1 MQGVAGGLP
10 RISNKVIH
18 ILKDRLTP
26 INTVLHV
33 SIDYVFS
40 QISDYNPWSVS
51 KQFKIR
57 EFTHR
62 EDVTVFSDSDRNYTY
77 IYFTIV
83 LEVNVVT

>member
-1 MQGVAGGLP
+1 M
-10 RISNKVIH
+10 
-18 ILKDRLTP
+18 
-26 INTVLHV
+26 
-33 SIDYVFS
+33 YFS

-57 EFTHR
+57 EFSHR

-83 LEVNVVT
+83 LEVNVIT